1 MDLVPR
7 ERLRAVL
14 VQMYFAP
21 EIQPQVA
28 GQGFFNLA
36 AFAYSARWYELM
48 RSTNTV
54 HLCLKMLG
62 ILTLWS
68 QSEVVF
74 FEDTYLV

>member
-1 MDLVPR
+1 MAKLRQIYAGACPDDALFVYFMDSVPR

-36 AFAYSARWYELM
+36 AFAYSAR
-48 RSTNTV
+48 
-54 HLCLKMLG
+54 
-62 ILTLWS
+62 
-68 QSEVVF
+68 
-74 FEDTYLV
+74 

>member
-1 MDLVPR
+1 
-7 ERLRAVL
+7 
-14 VQMYFAP
+14 
-21 EIQPQVA
+21 
-28 GQGFFNLA
+28 
-36 AFAYSARWYELM
+36 M

-54 HLCLKMLG
+54 HLCPKMLG